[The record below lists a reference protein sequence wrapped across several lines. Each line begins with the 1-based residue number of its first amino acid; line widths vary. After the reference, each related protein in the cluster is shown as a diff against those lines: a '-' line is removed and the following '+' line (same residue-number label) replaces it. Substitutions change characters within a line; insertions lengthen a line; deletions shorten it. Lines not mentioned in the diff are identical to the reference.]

1 MRSEKEFDI
10 YFCGGVIMKGKMN
23 VLTMIGFFIY
33 IAYLLINKFL
43 FKIPYEVAI
52 PVVILGV
59 ALIVIGTIITNKR

>member
-1 MRSEKEFDI
+1 
-10 YFCGGVIMKGKMN
+10 MKGKMN